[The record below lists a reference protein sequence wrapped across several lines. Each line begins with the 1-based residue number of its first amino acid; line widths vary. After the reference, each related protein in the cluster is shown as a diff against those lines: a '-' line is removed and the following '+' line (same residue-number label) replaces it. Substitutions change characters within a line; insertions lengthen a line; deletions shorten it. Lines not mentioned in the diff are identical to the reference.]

1 MTSSVSTATAS
12 DLPDLAKLMAQ
23 SAHDPLSIDQLLDEL
38 ARPQVP
44 MLACRDDEGL
54 LVGYTFYRVVAEP
67 RRCGAHTAKAP
78 RENHG
83 CITNTVPR

>member
-54 LVGYTFYRVVAEP
+54 LVGYTFYRVVAEKTEIHDVAVAP
-67 RRCGAHTAKAP
+67 NYRREGSAAGLFN
-78 RENHG
+78 R
-83 CITNTVPR
+83 